1 MVSSAEE
8 PQLFIE
14 DLIAIAQVDRPV
26 TIEVTGLDIFTKRL
40 PGGGIKQLLVMLVSS
55 PMLGQLRA
63 NMRLP
68 ADGPNFHVT
77 LFER

>member
-1 MVSSAEE
+1 M
-8 PQLFIE
+8 LFIE
-14 DLIAIAQVDRPV
+14 DLTAIAQVDWTV
-26 TIEVTGLDIFTKRL
+26 TIRVTGLDISTKRL
-40 PGGGIKQLLVMLVSS
+40 HGGGIKQLLVMLVRS
-55 PMLGQLRA
+55 PTLGQLRE